1 MEYNIH
7 DLVGKH
13 CMTPQDGQKVYDL
26 IHPELLAERPVELDF
41 AGVDFFAS
49 PFFNFAIG
57 QLLRDIPPETLNR
70 LLKVSNLNRVGR
82 QILRQVIENS
92 KQYYSSDE
100 NTRQAVDK
108 VVSEQANSL

>member
-1 MEYNIH
+1 MNYKIH
-7 DLVGKH
+7 ELVGKH
-13 CMTPQDGQKVYDL
+13 CMTPEDGQKVYNL
-26 IHPELLAERPVELDF
+26 TYPELSAAHPVELDF
-41 AGVDFFAS
+41 AGVDIFAS

-57 QLLRDIPPETLNR
+57 QLLRDIQPETLNR
-70 LLKVSNLNRVGR
+70 LLKVSNLNPVGR
-82 QILRQVIENS
+82 QILKRVIENS

>member
-1 MEYNIH
+1 
-7 DLVGKH
+7 
-13 CMTPQDGQKVYDL
+13 L

-70 LLKVSNLNRVGR
+70 LLKRSNLNRVGR
-82 QILRQVIENS
+82 QILRQVIGNS
-92 KQYYSSDE
+92 KQYYSLDE

-108 VVSEQANSL
+108 IVSETANYNVITAARNQGKLLTR